1 MALLGS
7 SVDPRLFMQDYSGF
21 TRAADIQSQSMQ
33 NLGQQ
38 VAGGIE
44 RYGEQKQER
53 KKLDAGIKAT
63 VTGIESAIKM
73 GDSLGIDVKSSLAP
87 YLEKINDPNVS
98 PIEAA
103 AYAQQASESISNVLN
118 FGMKANEIGLEKER
132 YKQAAAARIAEL
144 QAEANK
150 PGAIVEVNTPEGTRQ
165 MVRNP
170 QTGALESLK
179 VDPATQMPSTGL
191 SGLPEPLKV
200 FENVF
205 IEEGRKNNIAPEI
218 LAAIAMHETGNGT
231 SSAFRN
237 KNNAMGI
244 SNASGP
250 IQMGSVE
257 ESIAKM
263 ANLLGKGVNQ
273 GEGPYA
279 NAKSIEDI
287 AKVYAPTGA
296 DNDPRDL
303 NKFWSQGVAR
313 NIEALSKPTAVAQPD
328 IGFKPSETKE
338 VKVITGPEAKANG
351 LDPAGTYE
359 QTYENG
365 KLTGITTITAPPT
378 IGQLAQVKKSEAEI
392 KASEAEVQ
400 KAQRSKDT
408 AIKTISDYVDDEG
421 MPTER
426 LNKAV
431 GYGEALATGIAEYA
445 PILQTQSGETRSD
458 QQRLNRLVE
467 TDILEAA
474 SLLKPV
480 SNTDLLMLIKNRP
493 TITEPTEVWTKYF
506 SDIKGILSNPE
517 NYISSDGKSEV
528 ATPEK
533 QLSANERLRA
543 RLNPQANR

>member
-7 SVDPRLFMQDYSGF
+7 SIDPRLFVQDYSGF
-21 TRAADIQSQSMQ
+21 TRAADIQGQSMQ

-44 RYGEQKQER
+44 RYGEQKQQR

-73 GDSLGIDVKSSLAP
+73 GDSLGIDVKSSLTP

-103 AYAQQASESISNVLN
+103 AYAQQASNSISNVLN
-118 FGMKANEIGLEKER
+118 FGMKANELGVEKER
-132 YKQAAAARIAEL
+132 YKQATATRIAEL

-150 PGAIVEVNTPEGTRQ
+150 PGPITDVNVPGGTVQ

-170 QTGALESLK
+170 QTGVLEPIQVAGQPPADGITSALVDGPPMDIPTTEGVIVPANEGVVSQDGTTVSYLGK
-179 VDPATQMPSTGL
+179 QYTVDPGVLPALQTKKPAAGINGAISLTSPTSAPSVNYGVGFKATQK
-191 SGLPEPLKV
+191 E
-200 FENVF
+200 
-205 IEEGRKNNIAPEI
+205 
-218 LAAIAMHETGNGT
+218 
-231 SSAFRN
+231 
-237 KNNAMGI
+237 
-244 SNASGP
+244 
-250 IQMGSVE
+250 
-257 ESIAKM
+257 
-263 ANLLGKGVNQ
+263 
-273 GEGPYA
+273 
-279 NAKSIEDI
+279 
-287 AKVYAPTGA
+287 
-296 DNDPRDL
+296 
-303 NKFWSQGVAR
+303 
-313 NIEALSKPTAVAQPD
+313 
-328 IGFKPSETKE
+328 KE
-338 VKVITGPEAKANG
+338 VKVITGDQAKARN

-359 QTYENG
+359 ESYENG
-365 KLTGITTITAPPT
+365 KLVGIQAITAPPSIT
-378 IGQLAQVKKSEAEI
+378 QLAQVKKSEAEI
-392 KASEAEVQ
+392 KAAEAEVQ
-400 KAQRSKDT
+400 KAQRVKDI

-421 MPTER
+421 KPTER
-426 LNKAV
+426 LDKAV
-431 GYGEALATGIAEYA
+431 GYGEAFATGVAEVA
-445 PILQTQSGETRSD
+445 PIFGTQSGETRSD

-493 TITEPTEVWTKYF
+493 TITKPTEVWTKYF
-506 SDIKGILSNPE
+506 SDIKQILSNPE

-533 QLSANERLRA
+533 PLSANERLRA